1 MKTGFRTR
9 EKQISLP
16 EVSCIGKA
24 WGLWNLSQAL
34 TDSDSETLNK
44 SLFFSEHWFSHLEE
58 KSNTYSTKLV
68 CRLDWCEMGGY
79 KHSYLQVNYEIT
91 RNPDSTTNARTLI
104 LIYHNYQN
112 NTICITCHTLQS
124 MFTWRI
130 LSLMYIQILSV
141 GIFFAH
147 SDSYS
152 GNFGGNS
159 N

>member
-44 SLFFSEHWFSHLEE
+44 SLLFSKHWFLIW

-68 CRLDWCEMGGY
+68 CEMGGY
-79 KHSYLQVNYEIT
+79 KHSYLLWDTMRSHV
-91 RNPDSTTNARTLI
+91 I
-104 LIYHNYQN
+104 LIPPPKLERWSSFITDDYQN

-141 GIFFAH
+141 GIFLPIWIVILGILGETLIKK
-147 SDSYS
+147 Y
-152 GNFGGNS
+152 
-159 N
+159 